1 VSTNKYKPHVLVL
14 PEDDADRQI
23 ANGFILNP
31 DFNERAIQILL
42 PAGGWRRVVEE
53 FQNVHAQLMQQYP
66 ERRIVLMIDFDNQA
80 ERISSVKGEIPKELS
95 DRVFIL
101 GVLSEPEDLK
111 ANLRKS
117 FEAIGE
123 SLAQDCSDNT
133 RRVWRHD
140 LLKHNE
146 PELDR
151 MVSLV
156 KPFLFMGTD
165 QRYS

>member
-1 VSTNKYKPHVLVL
+1 MSTNKYKPHLLVL

-31 DFNERAIQILL
+31 DLNERAIQILL
-42 PAGGWRRVVEE
+42 PVGGWRRVVEE
-53 FQNVHAQLMQQYP
+53 FQNVHAHIMQQYP

-80 ERISSVKGEIPKELS
+80 ERLSSVKDEIPKELS
-95 DRVFIL
+95 DRVFVL

-111 ANLRKS
+111 ANLGKS
-117 FEAIGE
+117 LEAIGE
-123 SLAQDCSDNT
+123 SLSQDCSDNT
-133 RRVWRHD
+133 QRVWGHD

-146 PELDR
+146 SELGR

-156 KPFLFMGTD
+156 KPFLFN
-165 QRYS
+165 Y